1 MPSGIQVPETMMEK
15 RDARQKLI
23 AELNLDQDTRF
34 IGFVGHLARDK
45 GVSSLIEAFK
55 IILEHESGLWPKES
69 IFRERQ
75 IGLAKQ
81 LFSLMDIQR
90 NDTAKRT
97 AWMENGFRFFDAPVA
112 IIITVDRLLTVDGPL
127 LDIGA
132 VMQNICLAA
141 VKHGLGTCI
150 EDQGVVYPQVIRTY
164 ANIPDSK
171 RIVLGIALGYPDPEY
186 PANQVQT
193 KRAHLETNTTW
204 IGW

>member
-81 LFSLMDIQR
+81 LFSFMDIQR

-112 IIITVDRLLTVDGPL
+112 IIITVDRVLTVDGPL

>member
-81 LFSLMDIQR
+81 LFSFMDIQR

>member
-34 IGFVGHLARDK
+34 IGFVGRLARDK

-81 LFSLMDIQR
+81 LFSFMDIQR